1 MHMIKD
7 LKTSL
12 KHLWKNKLF
21 SIINILGL
29 SLGLVSCTIILLHV
43 KLELSYDQF
52 HLKKDRI
59 ARVITNNFPFTPY
72 ILASTLYDYCPEIEK
87 ITRITKLGEGK
98 FFIMQNEKFIEE
110 QDLVYADSCFFSVFS
125 FPILHG
131 DPDKMLRST
140 ARIMISEKCAY
151 KYFGK
156 ENPVGNLI
164 SLRIGNANYDFTV
177 EGVFKDFPE
186 QSHFHA
192 SFLLS
197 MEFWTDHRIEST
209 LTNWGN
215 WSVLTYILMEKPDM
229 NKKINEKMP
238 GLIVK
243 YVPEDL
249 AREINLQFRLQLL
262 SKIHLYSK
270 DMGMDIE
277 PQGSIMRVIVFAS
290 IAVLVLIIAL
300 VNFVLLSMALSFQRI
315 REFGIRK
322 VLGAQRNKL
331 VSLITAEFLIVFAL
345 SFLITLILLDFI
357 KPLVENYMSLSLS
370 HGFMVNLGT
379 ICSFLFLVV
388 LLGYLACVYIA
399 IYVSRFRPVDA
410 IKNTIPVSDLRLPSR
425 GVLVIFQFSIMIC
438 LMSCLICMKKQLNL
452 LHNKDLGFRKEQLVI
467 IDIPRDSYDKYVR
480 LKDELRKLNSV
491 TNVSGAAY
499 IPPSNQWWVFDL
511 EDPISGE
518 SFQFEEINTDYDF
531 METMEIEILQGRS
544 FSHDFGKDS
553 MAILINETG
562 LMKLGMK
569 EPLDAYL
576 IGPDYYPSRS
586 RMMIIGVFRDYH
598 ARSLYEEIYPMAIF
612 LSPTMTREMAV
623 RLAPESLDKIMRLIQ
638 EKWVSVFPDDPMQFS
653 FVDEGMRLK
662 YIKEDQTYAMISM
675 FTFLSLVIALM
686 GLFGLSVFVIERR
699 IKEIGIRKVHG
710 SKNIDIIYLLSKQFS
725 VWIGIAFVIAFPV
738 AWYAMYRWLMHFSY
752 KTELSWWIF
761 ALSGFI
767 TICIAFM
774 TIFWQSFRAA
784 LRNPVESLRYE

>member
-1 MHMIKD
+1 MIKD
-7 LKTSL
+7 FKTSL

-29 SLGLVSCTIILLHV
+29 SLGLVSCTLILLHV
-43 KLELSYDQF
+43 KFELSYDQF

-59 ARVITNNFPFTPY
+59 ARVIANDFPFTPY
-72 ILASTLYDYCPEIEK
+72 LLAPALYEYCPEIEK
-87 ITRITKLGEGK
+87 LSRVTKSGEGK
-98 FFIMQNEKFIEE
+98 FFIKQNEIFTAEK
-110 QDLVYADSCFFSVFS
+110 DLVFADSCFFSVFS
-125 FPILHG
+125 FPVLYG
-131 DPDKMLRST
+131 DPEKMLHSADRLT
-140 ARIMISEKCAY
+140 ISEKSAY
-151 KYFGK
+151 KYFGR
-156 ENPVGNLI
+156 ENPLGNLI
-164 SLRIGNANYDFTV
+164 TLRIDNTNYDFTV

-192 SFLLS
+192 SFILS
-197 MEFWTDHRIEST
+197 MEFWVEHRHPST

-215 WSVLTYILMEKPDM
+215 WSILTYILMKKPDM
-229 NKKINEKMP
+229 FKRINDKMP
-238 GLIVK
+238 GLIVR
-243 YVPEDL
+243 YVPEDR
-249 AREINLQFRLQLL
+249 AKEMNMKFRLQPL

-270 DMGMDIE
+270 DLIMDIE
-277 PQGSIMRVIVFAS
+277 PQGSIIRVILFAS
-290 IAVLVLIIAL
+290 IAVLVLVIAL
-300 VNFVLLSMALSFQRI
+300 VNFVLLSMALSFQRV

-322 VLGAQRNKL
+322 MLGAQRRQL

-345 SFLITLILLDFI
+345 SLLIALILLELT
-357 KPLVENYMSLSLS
+357 KPFVENHMNLNLSQ
-370 HGFMVNLGT
+370 GFMINLGT
-379 ICSFLFLVV
+379 ICSFLVLVV
-388 LLGYLACVYIA
+388 FLGYLASVYIA

-410 IKNTIPVSDLRLPSR
+410 IKNTIPVSNLRLPSR

-438 LMSCLICMKKQLNL
+438 LMSCLICMKKQLYL
-452 LHNKDLGFRKEQLVI
+452 LHNKDLGFRKEQLVVI
-467 IDIPRDSYDKYVR
+467 NIPRDSYNKYIR
-480 LKDELRKLNSV
+480 LKDELGKLHSV

-499 IPPSNQWWVFDL
+499 IPPSNQWWMFDL
-511 EDPISGE
+511 KDPISGE
-518 SFQFEEINTDYDF
+518 SFQFEEINADYDF
-531 METMEIEILQGRS
+531 IETLQIEILQGRS

-562 LMKLGMK
+562 LKKLGMK
-569 EPLDAYL
+569 KPLDSYL
-576 IGPDYYPSRS
+576 TGPDYYPSRS

-623 RLAPESLDKIMRLIQ
+623 RLAPESLDNIMGLIQ
-638 EKWVSVFPDDPMQFS
+638 EKWISVFPDDPMQFS

-725 VWIGIAFVIAFPV
+725 IWIGIAFVIALPV
-738 AWYAMYRWLMHFSY
+738 AWYAMHRWLLHFSY

-767 TICIAFM
+767 SICIAFM
-774 TIFWQSFRAA
+774 TIFWQSFMAV

>member
-1 MHMIKD
+1 MIKD
-7 LKTSL
+7 FKTSL

-29 SLGLVSCTIILLHV
+29 SMGLVSCTIILLHV
-43 KLELSYDQF
+43 KFELSYDQF

-59 ARVITNNFPFTPY
+59 ARVVANNFPFTPY
-72 ILASTLYDYCPEIEK
+72 ILASALYDYCPEIEK
-87 ITRITKLGEGK
+87 LSIITKFGEGK
-98 FFIMQNEKFIEE
+98 FFIKQNEKFIAEK
-110 QDLVYADSCFFSVFS
+110 DLVYADSCFFSVFS
-125 FPILHG
+125 FPVLHG
-131 DPDKMLRST
+131 NPDKMLRST
-140 ARIMISEKCAY
+140 DRMMISEKRAY

-164 SLRIGNANYDFTV
+164 SVRIDNTNYDFTV

-197 MEFWTDHRIEST
+197 MEFWADHRIESS
-209 LTNWGN
+209 LSNWGN

-229 NKKINEKMP
+229 NKRINEKMP

-249 AREINLQFRLQLL
+249 AKEINMQFRLQPL

-270 DMGMDIE
+270 DLLMDIE
-277 PQGSIMRVIVFAS
+277 PQGSIIRVIIFAS
-290 IAVLVLIIAL
+290 IAVLVLVIAL
-300 VNFVLLSMALSFQRI
+300 VNFVLLSMALSFQRV

-322 VLGAQRNKL
+322 VLGAQRNQL

-345 SFLITLILLDFI
+345 SFLIALILLDFI

-370 HGFMVNLGT
+370 RGFMVNLGT
-379 ICSFLFLVV
+379 ICSFLLLVV
-388 LLGYLACVYIA
+388 LLGYLASVYIA

-410 IKNTIPVSDLRLPSR
+410 IKNTIPVSNLRLPSR

-438 LMSCLICMKKQLNL
+438 LMSCLICMKKQLYL
-452 LHNKDLGFRKEQLVI
+452 LHNKNLGFRKEQLVV
-467 IDIPRDSYDKYVR
+467 IDIPRDSYDKYIR
-480 LKDELRKLNSV
+480 LKDELSKLHSV

-499 IPPSNQWWVFDL
+499 IPPSNQWWIFDL
-511 EDPISGE
+511 KDPISGE
-518 SFQFEEINTDYDF
+518 SFQFEEINADYDF
-531 METMEIEILQGRS
+531 IETMEIEMLRGRS

-553 MAILINETG
+553 MAIIINETG
-562 LMKLGMK
+562 LKKLGIK
-569 EPLDAYL
+569 DPLDSYL

-586 RMMIIGVFRDYH
+586 KMMIIGVFRDYH
-598 ARSLYEEIYPMAIF
+598 TRSLYEEIYPMAVF

-623 RLAPESLDKIMRLIQ
+623 RLAPESLDKIMGLIQ
-638 EKWVSVFPDDPMQFS
+638 EKWISVFPDDPIQFS

-662 YIKEDQTYAMISM
+662 YIKEDQTYAMIGM

-699 IKEIGIRKVHG
+699 IKEIGLRKVHG
-710 SKNIDIIYLLSKQFS
+710 SKNLDIIFLLSKQFS
-725 VWIGIAFVIAFPV
+725 IWIGVAFVIALPV
-738 AWYAMYRWLMHFSY
+738 AWYAMHRWLLHFSY

-767 TICIAFM
+767 SICVASM
-774 TIFWQSFRAA
+774 TIFWQSLKAA
-784 LRNPVESLRYE
+784 FRNPVESLRYE